1 MKKKKVIK
9 SKKLPK
15 KKKISKTEKKLRNQ
29 LRWNREV
36 IRKKYNQLYD
46 ILKKNNFNTD
56 KKIGKKTIGTKI
68 VELQDEETDRLN
80 KIKLIEQKLQK
91 RFKYKL
97 RKPKEV
103 ETTEDSEEF
112 MQEIEIGNAWDI
124 KDIIEQLLG
133 YFQYKGESMSKV
145 KDKIIKDAFRIISMM
160 QSNDVFK
167 ILVNSF
173 ENILAMYI

>member
-1 MKKKKVIK
+1 MKNKKTIK
-9 SKKLPK
+9 RKKLPK
-15 KKKISKTEKKLRNQ
+15 KKKISKTEKNLRNQ

-36 IRKKYNQLYD
+36 IRKKYNKLYEL
-46 ILKKNNFNTD
+46 LKNNNFNTD

-68 VELQDEETDRLN
+68 LELQDEETERLE
-80 KIKLIEQKLQK
+80 KIKLIEQKLEK

-103 ETTEDSEEF
+103 EISEDSEEF
-112 MQEIEIGNAWDI
+112 VQEIEIGNAWDI
-124 KDIIEQLLG
+124 KDIINQILD
-133 YFQYKGESMSKV
+133 YMQYKGISINKV
-145 KDKIIKDAFRIISMM
+145 KDKVIKDAFKIISMM

-173 ENILAMYI
+173 DNRS

>member
-1 MKKKKVIK
+1 MKKKKTIK
-9 SKKLPK
+9 RKKLP

-36 IRKKYNQLYD
+36 IRKKYNKLYEL
-46 ILKKNNFNTD
+46 LKNNNFNTD

-68 VELQDEETDRLN
+68 VELQDEETERLD
-80 KIKLIEQKLQK
+80 KIKLIEQKLEK

-103 ETTEDSEEF
+103 EISKDSNEFKEEL
-112 MQEIEIGNAWDI
+112 ELGNAWDI
-124 KDIIEQLLG
+124 KDIINQLLD
-133 YFQYKGESMSKV
+133 YMQYKGVSINKV
-145 KDKIIKDAFRIISMM
+145 KDKVIKDAFKIISMM

-173 ENILAMYI
+173 DNILNMYK

>member
-1 MKKKKVIK
+1 MKKKKIIK

-15 KKKISKTEKKLRNQ
+15 NKKISKTEKKLRNQ

-36 IRKKYNQLYD
+36 IRKKYNKLYD
-46 ILKKNNFNTD
+46 ILKNNNFNIE

-68 VELQDEETDRLN
+68 IDLQDEETERLN
-80 KIKLIEQKLQK
+80 KIKLIEQKLEK

-97 RKPKEV
+97 RKQKEV
-103 ETTEDSEEF
+103 ESPTDSEEF
-112 MQEIEIGNAWDI
+112 VEEIELGNAWDI
-124 KDIIEQLLG
+124 KDIINQLLG
-133 YFQYKGESMSKV
+133 YMQYKGVTISKV

-173 ENILAMYI
+173 DNILAMYI

>member
-1 MKKKKVIK
+1 MKKN
-9 SKKLPK
+9 K

-36 IRKKYNQLYD
+36 IRKKYNKLYEL
-46 ILKKNNFNTD
+46 LKNNNFNTD

-68 VELQDEETDRLN
+68 LELQDEETERLE

-103 ETTEDSEEF
+103 EISEDSDEF
-112 MQEIEIGNAWDI
+112 MEEIEIGSAWDI
-124 KDIIEQLLG
+124 KDIINQLLG
-133 YFQYKGESMSKV
+133 YMQYKGLSINKV
-145 KDKIIKDAFRIISMM
+145 KDKVIKDAFKIISMM

-173 ENILAMYI
+173 DNILAMYI